1 MSIFSQNMDEFEK
14 LVQTLEIVL
23 TLISKYR
30 QLSWINEFYS
40 LTCMGNANVRD
51 STCLLYVSL
60 NKSYKKEIKRKII
73 VIISLAI
80 YIVAVTPLQF
90 IYIYIYIYMCVCVIG
105 KGVLLDSCV

>member
-1 MSIFSQNMDEFEK
+1 MFE
-14 LVQTLEIVL
+14 TAPAC
-23 TLISKYR
+23 S
-30 QLSWINEFYS
+30 
-40 LTCMGNANVRD
+40 
-51 STCLLYVSL
+51 YVSL

-90 IYIYIYIYMCVCVIG
+90 IYIYIYIYMCVCVCVIG